1 MRALLTLLLAVSACA
16 PQTRAPESE
25 PVDAARLYQRQC
37 AVCHGATGAGD
48 GPSAGINRPANL
60 REIAPETSDAELAA
74 VIREGRG
81 LMLPWVTSPTVK
93 SRRSCVMCVAS
104 QKSPRLPA
112 ANSRRGTCSRTPPAG
127 AMDACST
134 QKTSSTGWTRSSSAR
149 RAIRSTPSSR
159 RSAIQGVPRSA
170 RASSATSRSWR
181 RTSSTGRSARWWCS
195 RRRRLTPAR
204 STARFVLHGLGNAT
218 PHAPGRV
225 PYAGVSPDRAQG
237 LDRLGALW
245 RAGRMEAG
253 DVLVTSAVAWA
264 RRGAPHA
271 ALDAR
276 SIRIACDD
284 ELEVGSLRERLLAG
298 GYAHVGLVEDAGT
311 FSVRGDIVDIFP
323 TDDERP
329 VRIELYGDLVE
340 SIRRFDPVTQR
351 NGEAVD
357 ALHVFPARE
366 ECWTRRRSRA
376 RVRASRTSGRCSAS
390 RRTKPRP
397 C

>member
-1 MRALLTLLLAVSACA
+1 
-16 PQTRAPESE
+16 
-25 PVDAARLYQRQC
+25 
-37 AVCHGATGAGD
+37 
-48 GPSAGINRPANL
+48 
-60 REIAPETSDAELAA
+60 
-74 VIREGRG
+74 
-81 LMLPWVTSPTVK
+81 
-93 SRRSCVMCVAS
+93 MCVAS

-112 ANSRRGTCSRTPPAG
+112 ANSRRGTRSRTPPAG
-127 AMDACST
+127 AMDAS
-134 QKTSSTGWTRSSSAR
+134 QHAEDLIDRMDQERALRATRYPIDALVEALR
-149 RAIRSTPSSR
+149 E
-159 RSAIQGVPRSA
+159 
-170 RASSATSRSWR
+170 
-181 RTSSTGRSARWWCS
+181 TGRAEVRA
-195 RRRRLTPAR
+195 RRLTPPDV
-204 STARFVLHGLGNAT
+204 S
-218 PHAPGRV
+218 

-366 ECWTRRRSRA
+366 ELLDEETLASARARLQDLGAMLRVSSNKTSAVLKDLREGVRFFGIETLTPALYPALQSVAERVPADACVLVVEPDAVLAAVEDDLERRRDEYQR
-376 RVRASRTSGRCSAS
+376 
-390 RRTKPRP
+390 
-397 C
+397 